1 MKQAK
6 FPSLPVLLVDDEAQ
20 FLLSANFTLSSAG
33 INNIV
38 ECQDSRKVMQLIS
51 KQNFEAMVLD
61 ILMPYISGS
70 ELLPK
75 IVQDFPDIPVIMI
88 TAVNEIKSAVECMK
102 NGAFDYIVKPVD
114 DERLITIVKHAI
126 EFRELRNENYLLKDY
141 LLSGKLEHPEAFSE
155 IITKNNAMLSI
166 FQYIEAIAGT
176 SLPVL
181 ITGETGVGKELVARV
196 VHKLSGRAGELVT
209 VNVSGVDD
217 NLFSDTLFG
226 HKRGAFTGADRD
238 RKGLIEQAADGTLF
252 LDEIGDLNIESQ
264 IKLLQLLEERKYYPL
279 GSDIQKLTNARII
292 VATNRNIESMQETG
306 QFRKDL
312 YYRLQAHYINILPL
326 RERRED
332 IPILVEHFIKEAS
345 NELDKKKP
353 TLPRELFTLLGTYN
367 FPGNIRELKSM
378 VFDAVIKHKSGVL
391 SMETLKEKIIDKQPT
406 QHITQS
412 DEIELNQPEDN
423 LILFTD
429 KLPTLKDTEKI
440 LIAEAMKRSKGNQ
453 TIAAQILGLTRR
465 ALNNR
470 LRRSKK

>member
-279 GSDIQKLTNARII
+279 GSDIKKLTNARII
-292 VATNRNIESMQETG
+292 VATNRNIKSMKETG

-312 YYRLQAHYINILPL
+312 YYRLQAHYINIPPL

-429 KLPTLKDTEKI
+429 KLPTLKDTEQI

-470 LRRSKK
+470 LRRSQK